1 MKKTMAVTLGEG
13 GVKFMG
19 EQPCAQSNKKKQIV
33 VVLVE
38 GAGRMVWE
46 NA

>member
-1 MKKTMAVTLGEG
+1 MKKTMTVALGEG
-13 GVKFMG
+13 GVKFTG
-19 EQPCAQSNKKKQIV
+19 ELPCAQSDKKKRIV